1 MRYMRACDARS
12 SGWHLRVGCG
22 VLRLQHRRY
31 EYSHQ
36 RTRFVYHLAAYAA
49 EGMSHFIRGFN
60 YKNNL
65 VTSATRPRMAFACL
79 LARC

>member
-1 MRYMRACDARS
+1 MRAHPV
-12 SGWHLRVGCG
+12 GHLRIGCG
-22 VLRLQHRRY
+22 VLRLQHCRH